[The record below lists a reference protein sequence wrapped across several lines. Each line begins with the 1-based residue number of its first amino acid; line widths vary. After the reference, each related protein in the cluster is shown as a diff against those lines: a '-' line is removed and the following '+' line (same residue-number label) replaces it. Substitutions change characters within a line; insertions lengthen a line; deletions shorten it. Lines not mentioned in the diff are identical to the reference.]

1 MGNRERV
8 ILTSKAERIA
18 ERAVEMAWAPRPG
31 LPSPIPCPALGGV
44 PAKAP
49 VRRTRSSP
57 CCRRIT
63 GVTFGGG
70 SQRGICA
77 GSRKFL
83 QTSRL

>member
-18 ERAVEMAWAPRPG
+18 ERAFEMAWAPRPG
-31 LPSPIPCPALGGV
+31 LPTPIPYPALGGV

-57 CCRRIT
+57 CCRVLPEHPS
-63 GVTFGGG
+63 GVDRNG
-70 SQRGICA
+70 
-77 GSRKFL
+77 KFAQVSESFCKL
-83 QTSRL
+83 LG

>member
-44 PAKAP
+44 PAKLRSDAP
-49 VRRTRSSP
+49 GPRRAA
-57 CCRRIT
+57 
-63 GVTFGGG
+63 GV
-70 SQRGICA
+70 
-77 GSRKFL
+77 L
-83 QTSRL
+83 PE